1 MNEKTAQ
8 IDVNHS
14 RPLDVHLWSDYAEI
28 NDLVKSIFDS
38 FSSEEKLQIKETH

>member
-28 NDLVKSIFDS
+28 NDVQVFWVGHCIRLIM
-38 FSSEEKLQIKETH
+38 